1 MCFFFVNSICGT
13 YRYNPKMDELDA
25 PSAGG
30 RNNKMVKNTV
40 QNSPE
45 IQDFTCLKVEGL
57 PTIIKEQDILHIFSQ
72 YPLICLIMDVK
83 PKGGTVAY
91 VKFGNQEVA
100 KQALKERVQHV
111 INGKSVAVKPCSNE
125 EFDVVNQKLPNLF
138 KEKDQIVSD
147 CLLITNLPVKSND
160 RDISDFF
167 SDIGLI
173 PTKIHLI
180 SNSEGFTGQA
190 YCEFESVEEAAKAA
204 AKDETLM
211 GPNKVSVK
219 LLLREDMER
228 VLNSSLPHP
237 GLGPGETLAPGT
249 PLPPIQPEAQ
259 TEKESP
265 VGQQEEEPM
274 HEEGKFEHPQFPPRP
289 LLTFIRPGYPGARF
303 SNKPNFEMP
312 RGRFD
317 PNLGPRGHFS
327 RGGTRG
333 KFEPRGFRG
342 RGGRFP
348 PPRGGRFVPP
358 SHRAD
363 TPPRDVQPGCT
374 VYMDNVPFKA
384 GTNEILDFFD
394 GYNCTNEVSRMYNND
409 HTPSALA
416 KVTFYSPED
425 AERAVRELN
434 GEKIWNRPIT
444 LTQE

>member
-1 MCFFFVNSICGT
+1 
-13 YRYNPKMDELDA
+13 MDELDPQA
-25 PSAGG
+25 SG
-30 RNNKMVKNTV
+30 RNNKISKNTSEN
-40 QNSPE
+40 QSE
-45 IQDFTCLKVEGL
+45 IQDFSCLKVEGL

-72 YPLICLIMDVK
+72 YPLICLFMEVK
-83 PKGGTVAY
+83 PKGGSVAY
-91 VKFGNQEVA
+91 VKFGSQEVA
-100 KQALKERVQHV
+100 KQALKERAQHV

-125 EFDVVNQKLPNLF
+125 EFDLVSQKQTNLF
-138 KEKDQIVSD
+138 NEKDKIISD
-147 CLLITNLPVKSND
+147 CLLISNLPVKSND

-180 SNSEGFTGQA
+180 SNNEGFTGQA
-190 YCEFESVEEAAKAA
+190 YCEFETTEEAAKAA
-204 AKDETLM
+204 VKDETLM
-211 GPNKVSVK
+211 GLNKVSVK

-249 PLPPIQPEAQ
+249 PLPPIQPEVPN
-259 TEKESP
+259 EKEA
-265 VGQQEEEPM
+265 QKDEPM
-274 HEEGKFEHPQFPPRP
+274 NEEGKFQSQPFPPRA
-289 LLTFIRPGYPGARF
+289 LLSFIRPGYPGARF
-303 SNKPNFEMP
+303 PNMS

-317 PNLGPRGHFS
+317 PNLGPRGHFN
-327 RGGTRG
+327 RGGIRG
-333 KFEPRGFRG
+333 SFERGGFRG

-348 PPRGGRFVPP
+348 SPRGGRFVPP
-358 SHRAD
+358 HRVD
-363 TPPRDVQPGCT
+363 TPPSDVQPGCT

-416 KVTFYSPED
+416 KVTFYNPED
-425 AERAVRELN
+425 AERAVSELN